1 MSSPQITHF
10 GNRQSAALYAAQLC
24 RQVLRKTGRVTPP
37 GKQRPFVVSGGQSV
51 APVLKHLAHE
61 AKQMDG
67 MIIIP
72 ADERAVSIESPQRNE
87 SQIKTALP
95 MATLWPL
102 ADASGTRWSPTL
114 TDSDTLAWDH
124 AVSLLSMGEDG
135 HIASLFPNLPAV
147 GNAQGQLEI
156 THAPKAPPHRY
167 SWDGAKL
174 GAVAHTVL
182 LVFGRD
188 RCALFDDHK
197 SKQASA
203 DVWPVAHLI
212 SGRTALS
219 VVQGA

>member
-37 GKQRPFVVSGGQSV
+37 GKQRPFVISGGRSV
-51 APVLKHLAHE
+51 APVLEHLARE
-61 AKQMDG
+61 PKQMDG
-67 MIIIP
+67 MVVIP
-72 ADERAVSIESPQRNE
+72 ADERAVPTDTPERNE
-87 SQIKTALP
+87 SLIKAALP
-95 MATLWPL
+95 LATVWPL
-102 ADASGTRWSPTL
+102 ADEGGAHWSPNVAT
-114 TDSDTLAWDH
+114 SAALAWDH

-135 HIASLFPNLPAV
+135 HIASLFPGLPAK
-147 GNAQGQLEI
+147 GNPLGLLEI
-156 THAPKAPPHRY
+156 ADAPKAPTHRY

-188 RCALFDDHK
+188 RCTLFDDYK

-212 SGRTALS
+212 SGRTALY
-219 VVQGA
+219 VVQCA